1 MRVAVVGTGAVGG
14 RVLRRLAE
22 EPDLS
27 EVLVCGHR
35 ESTSEDFAGAVRGVQ
50 PCRFGDLHT
59 ADVVVLATP
68 SGTHWPLALRLMQER
83 TAVVSVSDH
92 PEEVRGLLSMD
103 SQAASLGVP
112 MLLGAAFSPG
122 LSCVLAR
129 HASADFDEVTAVH
142 VARHGA
148 AGPSCAR
155 SFHKALKRPGF
166 LRRNG
171 VWLRRSGGS
180 GRELSWFPDP
190 VGPVDCYFGELSEPW
205 LLSGAFPSAGF
216 ITARRAAARQDR
228 LTSWL
233 PMLAPPVLDGG
244 LGAVRVEIRGVTD
257 GESVVKV
264 VGSAHGPAAAAASVA
279 AQAALAL
286 CAGEALRPGAMGLA
300 EALNPLKFLQSLKSE
315 GINPVLFEGSGL

>member
-14 RVLRRLAE
+14 RAIRRLAE
-22 EPDLS
+22 EAAVD
-27 EVLVCGHR
+27 EVLVCGR
-35 ESTSEDFAGAVRGVQ
+35 SESDSGDMVASVSGTR
-50 PCRFGDLHT
+50 PCQLVDLHM

-68 SGTHWPLALRLMQER
+68 AGTHWPVASRLIQER

-92 PEEVRGLLSMD
+92 PDEVRGLLSMN
-103 SQAASLGVP
+103 SQAASAGVP

-129 HASADFDEVTAVH
+129 HASAGFDEVSAIH
-142 VARHGA
+142 VSRHGA
-148 AGPSCAR
+148 AGPACAR
-155 SFHKALKRPGF
+155 RYHKALKRQGWM
-166 LRRNG
+166 RRGG

-190 VGPVDCYFGELSEPW
+190 IGPVDCYFGELSEPW
-205 LLSGAFPSAGF
+205 LLAGAFPDAPF

-233 PMLAPPVLDGG
+233 PMLSPPVLDGG
-244 LGAVRVEIRGVTD
+244 LGAVRVEVRGFVG
-257 GESVVKV
+257 GESTVRV
-264 VGSAHGPAAAAASVA
+264 VGSAQGPAAAAASVA
-279 AQAALAL
+279 VQAALAVG
-286 CAGEALRPGAMGLA
+286 AGEVLRPGAMGLA
-300 EALNPLKFLQSLKSE
+300 EALDPLRFLQSLKSE